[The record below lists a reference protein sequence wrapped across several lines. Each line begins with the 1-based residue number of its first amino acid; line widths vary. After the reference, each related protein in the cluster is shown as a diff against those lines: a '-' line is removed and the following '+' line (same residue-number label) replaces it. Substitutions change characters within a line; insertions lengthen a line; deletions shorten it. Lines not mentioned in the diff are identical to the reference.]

1 MHMRGL
7 PFERIRLP
15 RAPHPRTLTAEDY
28 EREFRIAYAQPEFRG
43 VEGTVTLDAVVGKD
57 GAIQT
62 LAVRSGDPQLAEAA
76 LETVRHWAYRPLL
89 LNGRAVE
96 VATEIDVRFAL

>member
-15 RAPHPRTLTAEDY
+15 RAPHPRTLTAEAY
-28 EREFRIAYAQPEFRG
+28 QREFRIAYAEPELRG

-57 GAIQT
+57 GTIQT
-62 LAVRSGDPQLAEAA
+62 LAVHSGDARLAEAA

-89 LNGRAVE
+89 VNGRPVE